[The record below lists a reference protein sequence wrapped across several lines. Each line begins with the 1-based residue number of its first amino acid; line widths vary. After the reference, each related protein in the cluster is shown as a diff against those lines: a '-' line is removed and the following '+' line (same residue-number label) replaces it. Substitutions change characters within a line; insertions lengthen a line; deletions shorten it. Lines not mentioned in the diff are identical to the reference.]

1 MAMVPADLRDYSG
14 QIEKLEGTRHKLV
27 SRGAS
32 RTDLYEIDASLA
44 ALREA
49 GAANQA
55 RFYSPDEARARDYE
69 NDGGR
74 HR

>member
-14 QIEKLEGTRHKLV
+14 QIEKLMGTRHKLV

-32 RTDLYEIDASLA
+32 STELYEIDASLA

-49 GAANQA
+49 AAANQA
-55 RFYSPDEARARDYE
+55 RFYSPEEARGRDRE
-69 NDGGR
+69 R
-74 HR
+74 ERTR